1 MSRWRLPRPVV
12 GAKRIRRG
20 SSVGGSK
27 PLAPN
32 QTPASHHTLLLLSF
46 TSLLSSQQHTT
57 QISLSTSPSL
67 ASLSTL
73 QRKGRRRDAGG
84 RGKTNPLTARRSP
97 RTTAMSAAA
106 AAAGEGGG
114 KEKGPGGA
122 CELCGAAARVY
133 CGADEATLCWGC
145 DAQVHGANFLVARHA
160 RALLCRGCARPTPW
174 RAAGPRLGPTASL
187 CDRCVRRGGGGGG
200 PGGVGASGAGVGAGV
215 GGDVEMGGVAD
226 GRHGDEDSD
235 GEDDD
240 EVVVEEDEDDDEEEE
255 GEGENQ
261 VVPWTEEADATP
273 PPVASSTSSSSREV
287 AANGTNAAECA
298 KVPPLSPPLLFR
310 HLVPT
315 PPLCLQRCKFSSIG
329 TISSRIEDVPCSTS
343 QPSLCH
349 YSDEATSSRNGGR
362 FLSSRHRKRSPSDFL
377 GSGSAQTG
385 SGSPARN
392 CSNAGIGR
400 NE

>member
-1 MSRWRLPRPVV
+1 
-12 GAKRIRRG
+12 
-20 SSVGGSK
+20 
-27 PLAPN
+27 
-32 QTPASHHTLLLLSF
+32 
-46 TSLLSSQQHTT
+46 
-57 QISLSTSPSL
+57 
-67 ASLSTL
+67 
-73 QRKGRRRDAGG
+73 
-84 RGKTNPLTARRSP
+84 
-97 RTTAMSAAA
+97 MSAAA
-106 AAAGEGGG
+106 AAAGKGGG
-114 KEKGPGGA
+114 KEKGPGGV

-160 RALLCRGCARPTPW
+160 RALLCRGCSRPTPW

-226 GRHGDEDSD
+226 GRRGDEDSD

-240 EVVVEEDEDDDEEEE
+240 EVVVEEDEDDEEEEE

-298 KVPPLSPPLLFR
+298 K
-310 HLVPT
+310 
-315 PPLCLQRCKFSSIG
+315 
-329 TISSRIEDVPCSTS
+329 EDVPCSTS

-349 YSDEATSSRNGGR
+349 YSSPARHGGRSDEATSSRNGGR

-377 GSGSAQTG
+377 GSGSAQSG